1 MNTQTDISQTI
12 HVKEQSRPASVGRL
26 LAWLLALLVFGW
38 FGLSKMETSLAAPL
52 NQTVPPPPAVLTIL
66 TGPIQEI
73 TDTLWIVASVPV
85 TITSETVI
93 NERAG
98 AAEVGMWARVEGQGD
113 GSGGLT
119 AVRIKVLPVLP
130 FVKLRG
136 LLNELTDTSVVV
148 DGIEL
153 GRTITTLVVGDLVP
167 GQDRVEVRAAIQT
180 DDTLL
185 ALQVRKE
192 GSPNG
197 DDDDGDS
204 DDPDAEETELTGIIQ
219 SLPVSPTLTVS
230 PTVGT
235 WIVSGIAVE
244 VKENTQIDE
253 KVGSIMKGAWVKI
266 EGHGDGNGGLVADR
280 IRTVATRPL
289 AELEGALTSLGD
301 AEVTVDD
308 ISIHRNEF
316 TLVEGDPQEGQR
328 VKVKAAHLDD
338 GTLLAVKIAPD
349 KEDSPDDHPDRKV
362 EFCGKIE
369 ALPDNGY
376 FGEWTISG
384 RTVVVTEATEINE
397 HKDTIEVGAVVKVQA
412 VLRNNELVALE
423 IEVKERDH
431 HDDDDD
437 DHHGG
442 HFARIEGEIESLPDD
457 GGLIGEW
464 KVAGR
469 TIIVS
474 AHTEIEGENQIAV
487 GVVVKV
493 KGYVRQEGGPI
504 RAREI
509 EVKGH
514 EGDPGHHDS
523 VRFSG
528 PIVSLPISPTVTIP
542 DDLIGAWKIGWENG
556 ERTVIATAE
565 THFRQTDATPFAVGV
580 LVEVEGALQSDGSVL
595 ARKIRVKD

>member
-1 MNTQTDISQTI
+1 MNTQSDFSQAI
-12 HVKEQSRPASVGRL
+12 DAKENRRPASVGRL

-52 NQTVPPPPAVLTIL
+52 HQTVPPPPAVLTIL
-66 TGPIQEI
+66 TGPIQVI
-73 TDTLWIVASVPV
+73 SDTQWTVASVPIH
-85 TITSETVI
+85 ITGETVI

-119 AVRIKVLPVLP
+119 AVRIKVLPVKP

-136 LLNELTDTSVVV
+136 PLDELTDTTVVV

-167 GQDRVEVRAAIQT
+167 GQDRVDVRAAIQT

-197 DDDDGDS
+197 DDDDDN
-204 DDPDAEETELTGIIQ
+204 DDPDAGETELIGIIQ

-230 PTVGT
+230 PTLGT

-244 VKENTQIDE
+244 VKENTRIDD

-289 AELEGALTSLGD
+289 AELEGALTSLSD
-301 AEVTVDD
+301 TEVTVDD
-308 ISIHRNEF
+308 ISIHRNQF
-316 TLVEGDPQEGQR
+316 TQIEGEPQPGQR

-338 GTLLAVKIAPD
+338 GTLLAVKVALE
-349 KEDSPDDHPDRKV
+349 KEDSPDDDPDHKV
-362 EFCGKIE
+362 EFCGTVE

-376 FGEWTISG
+376 LGEWTISG

-397 HKDTIEVGAVVKVQA
+397 HKATIEIGAVVKVKA

-423 IEVKERDH
+423 IEVKERKDD
-431 HDDDDD
+431 DDDDD

-442 HFARIEGEIESLPDD
+442 QFVRIEGEIERLPDD

-464 KVAGR
+464 VVAGR
-469 TIIVS
+469 TVIVS
-474 AHTEIEGENQIAV
+474 AHTEIEGEKHIDL

-493 KGYVRQEGGPI
+493 KGHVRQEGGPI

-509 EVKGH
+509 EVEGH
-514 EGDPGHHDS
+514 EGDPGDHDS

-528 PIVSLPISPTVTIP
+528 PIISLPISPTVTLP
-542 DDLIGAWKIGWENG
+542 DDLIGTWKIGWENG

-565 THFRQTDATPFAVGV
+565 TRFKQTDATPFAVGV
-580 LVEVEGALQSDGSVL
+580 LVEVEGTLQSDGSIL